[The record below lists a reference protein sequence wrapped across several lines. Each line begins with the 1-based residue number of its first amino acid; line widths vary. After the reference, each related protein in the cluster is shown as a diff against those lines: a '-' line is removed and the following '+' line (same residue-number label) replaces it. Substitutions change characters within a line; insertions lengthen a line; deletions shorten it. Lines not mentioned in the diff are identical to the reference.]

1 MESGSKTEENVG
13 YSSIT
18 AKKAQLQS
26 MLSALLDDPILSD
39 VPRKPTLAD
48 VDTLIN
54 LELGSAMKISVT
66 KMDNTSF
73 DVAVLNSATVKDLKL
88 AIRKK
93 INEIEQAKMGHR
105 HISWR
110 HVWANF
116 CLAHHNEKLIDD
128 NSMLTEYGIHNNSK
142 DPPVPGN
149 IFVSGKVVF
158 VAYPCIRQRCTF
170 SRTSCLGHPRNIPR
184 ERSTGFSMVSVNDHR
199 VGRPLQ
205 ERKVYAPSQKATT
218 YGSWYTS
225 NSGLLQKKPYNL
237 HNSASPSSVQGVERR
252 FGSPECH
259 HSSPTSKGYN
269 RDTGGFQFTIKSSSH
284 PLGPALR
291 WEDKCRGTAA
301 SAVPPPRDTG
311 PLMDFRWLMNHFLG
325 FGGYRLHGRW
335 PQ

>member
-1 MESGSKTEENVG
+1 MDGVARCNDMSAALGLARPLDRLPHFAAGCCSEEMQSGSKTEENVG

-39 VPRKPTLAD
+39 VPKKPTLAD

-128 NSMLTEYGIHNNSK
+128 NCMLTEYGIHNNSK
-142 DPPVPGN
+142 VHFFPCV
-149 IFVSGKVVF
+149 VSR
-158 VAYPCIRQRCTF
+158 A
-170 SRTSCLGHPRNIPR
+170 
-184 ERSTGFSMVSVNDHR
+184 
-199 VGRPLQ
+199 
-205 ERKVYAPSQKATT
+205 SQKH
-218 YGSWYTS
+218 SKRKKHRFFH
-225 NSGLLQKKPYNL
+225 GL
-237 HNSASPSSVQGVERR
+237 
-252 FGSPECH
+252 
-259 HSSPTSKGYN
+259 SK
-269 RDTGGFQFTIKSSSH
+269 RT
-284 PLGPALR
+284 
-291 WEDKCRGTAA
+291 
-301 SAVPPPRDTG
+301 
-311 PLMDFRWLMNHFLG
+311 
-325 FGGYRLHGRW
+325 
-335 PQ
+335 